1 MKNTITH
8 KIVILI
14 WVMKELFFYHK
25 CFGMTTFLKW
35 LLNPNKGGPNF
46 LFWKKNVRYLRKM
59 IFAFGRFRRRQH
71 LSSSPRTTTPR
82 NKLFMLNENNP
93 LKVSSIFLEYKNHHN
108 FSILHFINY
117 ISLILGQW
125 PIIRTLSAYKQNN

>member
-14 WVMKELFFYHK
+14 WVMKQLFFYHK

-71 LSSSPRTTTPR
+71 LCSSLRTTAPR
-82 NKLFMLNENNP
+82 NKLFMLNEINP
-93 LKVSSIFLEYKNHHN
+93 LKVCYIFLGIQKPPQFCNSWLTSKIINHN
-108 FSILHFINY
+108 IFAFRRQATN
-117 ISLILGQW
+117 
-125 PIIRTLSAYKQNN
+125 

>member
-14 WVMKELFFYHK
+14 WVMKQLFFYHK

-71 LSSSPRTTTPR
+71 LSSSLTD
-82 NKLFMLNENNP
+82 
-93 LKVSSIFLEYKNHHN
+93 SSRGLSRKIREIFAKYLRKICEIFAKNTRKIYKKFAKNLRKIRKKN
-108 FSILHFINY
+108 AKNQNL
-117 ISLILGQW
+117 LIF
-125 PIIRTLSAYKQNN
+125 R